1 MRYDI
6 NQSNNKKKYLDP
18 ERVAMLDSIS
28 LKAKMVVE
36 GYIIGQHRSPYHGF
50 SVEFAEHR
58 SYDPGDEIRHIDW
71 KLYGKTNKLYIKRYE
86 EETNLRAHLILDTSK
101 SMTYSSGKISK
112 LEYGSYLLAALSYLM
127 ISQQDAAGVVL
138 FDESIR
144 SFVPPKS
151 TSSHLNILLNTLD
164 VKSCGVDTNI
174 EPVLHEMAE
183 KINKRGLVIIISDL
197 FDNPNNIM
205 NGLKHFRHNK
215 QEVIIFHILDK
226 NELEFNFNSRTQFID
241 MESGKN
247 ITTEPWHIRND
258 YRNLMID
265 QQKFYKQQCG
275 LNQIDYV
282 PLYTHDNLDKG
293 ISEYFSKRQKL
304 S

>member
-1 MRYDI
+1 
-6 NQSNNKKKYLDP
+6 
-18 ERVAMLDSIS
+18 MLDSIS

-58 SYDPGDEIRHIDW
+58 SYESGDEIRHIDW

-101 SMTYSSGKISK
+101 SMNYSSGNISK

-197 FDNPNNIM
+197 FDNPDNIM

-241 MESGKN
+241 MESGEN
-247 ITTEPWHIRND
+247 ITTDPWHIRDD
-258 YRNLMID
+258 YQNLIIN
-265 QQKFYKQQCG
+265 QQKFYKQECG
-275 LNQIDYV
+275 LNQIDYI

-293 ISEYFSKRQKL
+293 ISEYFNKRQKL